1 MKGYLTMSTKEL
13 ARVSVLERLLN
24 GEIKGKGAACE
35 LGLSLRQIRRLKGRY
50 RHQGAEG
57 LIHRNR
63 GRPSSRKIPQTKIDE
78 ALNIIKQQYYDF
90 GPTLAQEKLV
100 TRHGISLSVETLRKV
115 MAEAGLWKAKKQR
128 VPKVYQQRPRRACE
142 GELIQVDGSPFAWFE
157 KRGPECTLLV
167 FIDDA
172 TGKLEH
178 LMFAQS
184 ESTQAYFE
192 AAKHYLLVHGKPL
205 AFYCDKH
212 GVFRVNTRRGGTS
225 DTKDSNGLTQFGR
238 AMAELRIEP
247 IFADTP
253 QAKGR
258 VEKVNR
264 TLQDRL
270 VKELRLMGKNTLAEG
285 NDYLPEFTQDF
296 NRRFAVE
303 PKSQEDVHRP
313 LLPTE
318 NLDQILIKKYTRIL
332 SKNLELQYK
341 NVLYQIQT
349 NRPTYAL
356 RNAPVIVTEDY
367 LGKVKIYY
375 KNQRL
380 TYRIRKRQPKSEIV
394 DSKRLN
400 SKVFEIKKQLGKE
413 GVRWTPPLNH
423 PWRGRTFSFCRP

>member
-1 MKGYLTMSTKEL
+1 
-13 ARVSVLERLLN
+13 
-24 GEIKGKGAACE
+24 
-35 LGLSLRQIRRLKGRY
+35 
-50 RHQGAEG
+50 
-57 LIHRNR
+57 
-63 GRPSSRKIPQTKIDE
+63 
-78 ALNIIKQQYYDF
+78 
-90 GPTLAQEKLV
+90 
-100 TRHGISLSVETLRKV
+100 

-192 AAKHYLLVHGKPL
+192 ATKHYLLAHGKPL

>member
-50 RHQGAEG
+50 RHRGAEG

-63 GRPSSRKIPQTKIDE
+63 GKPSFRKIPRKLIDE
-78 ALNIIKQQYYDF
+78 VLSIVRQRYYDF
-90 GPTLAQEKLV
+90 GPTLAHEKLV
-100 TRHGISLSVETLRKV
+100 AHHGISLSVETLRKA
-115 MAEAGLWKAKKQR
+115 MTETGLWTAKKRR

-142 GELIQVDGSPFAWFE
+142 GELIQVDGSPYAWFE
-157 KRGPECTLLV
+157 NRSPECTLLV

-178 LMFAQS
+178 LEFAQS

-192 AAKHYLLVHGKPL
+192 ATKHYLLAHGKPL
-205 AFYCDKH
+205 ALYSDKH
-212 GVFRVNTRRGGTS
+212 GVFRVNTRRGGAS
-225 DTKDSNGLTQFGR
+225 DREDCNGLTQFGR

-247 IFADTP
+247 IFANTP

-270 VKELRLMGKNTLAEG
+270 VKETRLRGISNPAEG
-285 NDYLPEFTQDF
+285 NGFLPEFIKEF
-296 NRRFAVE
+296 NNRFAVE
-303 PKSQEDVHRP
+303 PKSKENAHRP
-313 LLPTE
+313 LLSTE
-318 NLDQILIKKYTRIL
+318 NLSQILIKKYTRIL
-332 SKNLELQYK
+332 SKNLELQYR

-349 NRPTYAL
+349 GRPSYVL
-356 RNAPVIVTEDY
+356 RNAPVTVTEDH
-367 LGKVKIYY
+367 LGRVKIYY

-380 TYRIRKRQPKSEIV
+380 TYWILERQPKTEIV

-400 SKVFEIKKQLGKE
+400 SKVFEIKKQLEKE
-413 GVRWTPPLNH
+413 RVRWTPPLNH